1 MSHLP
6 LDPLESDFM
15 QNSETKDIDNECLTG
30 DNEDPKTFWYMLAN
44 AKKAK
49 NTKENNEAIDKK

>member
-1 MSHLP
+1 
-6 LDPLESDFM
+6 M
-15 QNSETKDIDNECLTG
+15 QNSDTKDIDNDCLTG